1 MKTTFLHLKHL
12 SLLFVLMLFAFP
24 SLAAQT
30 PPQTQQN
37 EAQIAADALAE
48 IEALKEEIKVIN
60 RQIQQGLPKTQADS
74 LKHARTL
81 ARLKAYKQKVALLE
95 LEEKEKSTSSTS
107 KEQQYII
114 SVPPVVSTV
123 IDSEAYM
130 ISMGLALS
138 FGFNTMLTA
147 GEQLQDNRYKLFGS
161 RFFELGWAW
170 AKPLKR
176 EKAKLHLKYGVSL
189 MVNGY
194 KLTDSQYLTKQNE
207 GITFQSFDS
216 PLTKSKLT
224 ITQLVFPVHLHFGR
238 IERTA
243 ERVGTGWPV
252 ELKIYRRKPFQSMR
266 FGLGGYAGFNVRN
279 VHKLK
284 YRDEDGR
291 RKKIKYKDHLNV
303 NQFIVGLSGY
313 LSLGPDFY
321 LYSKYELT
329 PVFRNQSPQSN
340 HFAVG
345 LRMNFD

>member
-1 MKTTFLHLKHL
+1 MKTTLLHLKHL

-130 ISMGLALS
+130 ISMGLVLS

-161 RFFELGWAW
+161 
-170 AKPLKR
+170 
-176 EKAKLHLKYGVSL
+176 
-189 MVNGY
+189 
-194 KLTDSQYLTKQNE
+194 
-207 GITFQSFDS
+207 
-216 PLTKSKLT
+216 
-224 ITQLVFPVHLHFGR
+224 
-238 IERTA
+238 
-243 ERVGTGWPV
+243 
-252 ELKIYRRKPFQSMR
+252 
-266 FGLGGYAGFNVRN
+266 
-279 VHKLK
+279 
-284 YRDEDGR
+284 
-291 RKKIKYKDHLNV
+291 
-303 NQFIVGLSGY
+303 
-313 LSLGPDFY
+313 
-321 LYSKYELT
+321 
-329 PVFRNQSPQSN
+329 
-340 HFAVG
+340 
-345 LRMNFD
+345 